1 MGGAWWQ
8 RKKTH
13 HRAPKTGG
21 GHDGSGTLQ
30 RENQNRVIPEAF
42 LPEACPSGEDQRAL
56 RKSVSPEVMGQ
67 MTTPMRPGRRPQDPG
82 CSRRWNRRNRTVPDV
97 QRDCS
102 CHRHG
107 R

>member
-30 RENQNRVIPEAF
+30 RENENRVIP
-42 LPEACPSGEDQRAL
+42 
-56 RKSVSPEVMGQ
+56 
-67 MTTPMRPGRRPQDPG
+67 
-82 CSRRWNRRNRTVPDV
+82 
-97 QRDCS
+97 
-102 CHRHG
+102 
-107 R
+107 